1 MKKKKRKKNT
11 RNEFTLVYTLN
22 LLHVILLRGFP
33 KRSLFKRAK
42 VFSFEEKEKNLKGH
56 PERKSKER
64 EKKIGSGYLNSPC
77 FFRGVASSAP
87 PSFRNPKGPVAL
99 FLAALRQS
107 RCGAKG
113 VIRAN

>member
-33 KRSLFKRAK
+33 KRSLFKRSK

-56 PERKSKER
+56 PERKSKEK
-64 EKKIGSGYLNSPC
+64 EKKIGSLIP
-77 FFRGVASSAP
+77 RV
-87 PSFRNPKGPVAL
+87 SFEGWLPLPLPHPETQKDR
-99 FLAALRQS
+99 
-107 RCGAKG
+107 
-113 VIRAN
+113 